1 MKNAL
6 ECPLM
11 VTTIRPY
18 CIVDNF
24 MFTLHFITLNPGR
37 VNGQIALYCT
47 QRVNQGPHLLSHTA
61 LATLSILYY
70 IYWLSTTSSMSNRHM
85 ALLSMIY
92 TSFQFI
98 TSLNCTLLHY
108 ITPNPLRKSLPNPVS
123 SWIRIIEIL
132 WYLLQIL
139 LVDKYEQSGHNIG
152 FARHIMVPTYNTSGR

>member
-61 LATLSILYY
+61 LANLRSIYC
-70 IYWLSTTSSMSNRHM
+70 IT
-85 ALLSMIY
+85 
-92 TSFQFI
+92 FI
-98 TSLNCTLLHY
+98 DSLLH
-108 ITPNPLRKSLPNPVS
+108 P
-123 SWIRIIEIL
+123 
-132 WYLLQIL
+132 Q
-139 LVDKYEQSGHNIG
+139 
-152 FARHIMVPTYNTSGR
+152 